1 MRIEIKEVNKFKNI
15 CIVIRQDYKNTRGCE
30 ICDFEV
36 HRISFAK
43 HLRSKKI
50 SENEVIRQDYK
61 NTRGC
66 EICDF
71 EVHRISFAKHLR
83 SKKLLENDVIIP
95 DWLIQ
100 EFIETKTEKCNLK
113 S

>member
-1 MRIEIKEVNKFKNI
+1 MLDEIELYVNSKINQDIKESDI
-15 CIVIRQDYKNTRGCE
+15 
-30 ICDFEV
+30 
-36 HRISFAK
+36 
-43 HLRSKKI
+43 
-50 SENEVIRQDYK
+50 VIRQDYK

>member
-1 MRIEIKEVNKFKNI
+1 MLDEIELYVNSKINQDIKESDI
-15 CIVIRQDYKNTRGCE
+15 
-30 ICDFEV
+30 
-36 HRISFAK
+36 
-43 HLRSKKI
+43 
-50 SENEVIRQDYK
+50 VIRQDYK

-95 DWLIQ
+95 DLLIQ